1 MAEVVDTNRN
11 TTTFISKLKDVGV
24 KTIVRYYNRDQTPK
38 VIGQAEF
45 NAILAT
51 GLKLM
56 IVHQRGG
63 RDPAEYSAD
72 TAVADCTHCREFGAK
87 RGQPSGSAIYFGVD
101 FDISRADL
109 KARVIPYFT
118 ALKAEM
124 ARPTGQPQ
132 YRIGVYGSGMTC
144 STLLDAGL
152 VDLCW
157 LSQSTKFTG
166 TPEFT
171 ASKRWN
177 LLQLMPTTIAGLS
190 VDPNIVGSVSPD
202 YGQFGANG
210 PMASAVAPAAATLAS
225 RVRVQARGGANLR
238 EGPGTRFPIKELL
251 PFNTELSVVR
261 TSGNWSLVDRAND
274 GAIDGAVFTALLEPI
289 A

>member
-11 TTTFISKLKDVGV
+11 TVAFIPKLKENGV
-24 KTIVRYYNRDQTPK
+24 NTIVRYYNRDMTPK

-45 NAILAT
+45 NAILAS
-51 GLKLM
+51 GLHLM

-63 RDPAEYSAD
+63 RDPAEYSAE
-72 TAVADCTHCREFGAK
+72 TAVADCNHCRDFGAL
-87 RGQPSGSAIYFGVD
+87 RGQPDGSAIYFGVD
-101 FDISRADL
+101 FDIARADL
-109 KARVIPYFT
+109 QARVIPYFT

-124 ARPTGQPQ
+124 ARQTGKPR

-152 VDLCW
+152 VELTW

-166 TPEFT
+166 TPAFT

-177 LLQLMPTTIAGLS
+177 LLQLMPTTIGGLS
-190 VDPNIVGSVSPD
+190 VDPDIVGSVSPD
-202 YGQFGANG
+202 FGQFDARG
-210 PMASAVAPAAATLAS
+210 PVGRVAATAAPLAK
-225 RVRVQARGGANLR
+225 RVRVQARDGANLR
-238 EGPGTRFPIKELL
+238 EGPGTRFAIRELL
-251 PFNTELSVVR
+251 PFGTELSVVR
-261 TSGNWSLVDRAND
+261 TSGNWSLVDRAHD